1 MKTLKLQHQQGSLAI
16 IEGDGYKLIEYYI
29 PEYPQHIYTHTGRQL
44 EIALWKLFQLRGYT
58 HVQLDSEPLM
68 TMLEFITM
76 IENIKWSE

>member
-1 MKTLKLQHQQGSLAI
+1 MKTLKLQHQMGSLAI

-29 PEYPQHIYTHTGRQL
+29 PEYQQHIYTYTGRQL
-44 EIALWKLFQLRGYT
+44 ELTLWKMFQLQGYT

>member
-1 MKTLKLQHQQGSLAI
+1 MKTLRLQHQMGSLAI

-29 PEYPQHIYTHTGRQL
+29 PEYQQHIYTYKGRQL
-44 EIALWKLFQLRGYT
+44 ELALWKLFQLRGYT

>member
-1 MKTLKLQHQQGSLAI
+1 MKTLRLQHQMGSLAI
-16 IEGDGYKLIEYYI
+16 IEGDGYTLIEHYI
-29 PEYPQHIYTHTGRQL
+29 PEYQQHIYTHTGRHL
-44 EIALWKLFQLRGYT
+44 ELTLWKLFQLRGYT